1 MFHQLML
8 YNIYT
13 CLHYCRHCLK
23 PEVNVWGIVAHLK
36 DPHHF
41 ANFINSSEEHIT
53 QAEKAEH
60 QYLTVG
66 RETEDEIGL
75 SEIVKGMVWSEENRK
90 DFGHRFNCFLCT
102 DKIIGHR
109 FNCNHC
115 FLDP

>member
-8 YNIYT
+8 YNICT
-13 CLHYCRHCLK
+13 CLHHCRHCLK

-41 ANFINSSEEHIT
+41 ANFINSSEEHIS